1 MAGVRPTVGRA
12 TTGGYALRT
21 APAVRVGLAVAEDG
35 AELVRIGMVDTGPRS
50 KAMMA
55 RDGFYEL
62 VGPAE
67 GRIDPHPVGFGD
79 PPAQD
84 GIAVTRV
91 ETLHGR
97 SAVPPFD
104 HARRGLLR
112 PRGQIDPQCL
122 HQSPLGVVLSPTDR
136 FTQTTARDRRA
147 QPHPQAVYA
156 APASSVGAS
165 WV

>member
-67 GRIDPHPVGFGD
+67 GRIDP
-79 PPAQD
+79 
-84 GIAVTRV
+84 
-91 ETLHGR
+91 
-97 SAVPPFD
+97 
-104 HARRGLLR
+104 
-112 PRGQIDPQCL
+112 QCL